1 MSNEVKGLL
10 ETLEGYILQTSEG
23 INDRLEDIHR
33 QMEELGSELKANV
46 DLVREKRRIS
56 APDTKQFVKILA
68 EDVK

>member
-1 MSNEVKGLL
+1 M